1 MSKES
6 IVLEVEKRQ
15 ETGKSVRALRRD
27 GFVPLN
33 MYERGKE
40 SQALKVQYMTV
51 DKVYKKAGRHHAVEV
66 ILDGK
71 KHLAMIK
78 DVAIDPVK
86 NTILHISM
94 HAIKQNDVIEAE
106 VPVRLEGLAPATTKG
121 LLVRANI
128 DTVTVKGIPASIPDE
143 VVVDVTSIENED
155 DDIRASALSLPEKVE
170 LLTEPEV
177 VVVTVVVPRAEVEKE
192 QEEVTPA
199 EVPTVGEAASEA

>member
-15 ETGKSVRALRRD
+15 ETGKTVRALRRD

-40 SQALKVQYMTV
+40 SQTLKVSYMSA

-66 ILDGK
+66 MLEGK

-86 NTILHISM
+86 NTILHISL
-94 HAIKQNDVIEAE
+94 HAIKQNEVVEAE
-106 VPVRLEGLAPATTKG
+106 VPVRLEGLAPASTKG
-121 LLVRANI
+121 LLVRANV

-143 VVVDVTSIENED
+143 VVVDVTGVENED
-155 DDIRASALSLPEKVE
+155 DDIRASALLVPEKVE
-170 LLTEPEV
+170 LVTDPETV
-177 VVVTVVVPRAEVEKE
+177 IVTVVVPRSEVEKE
-192 QEEVTPA
+192 QEEVAAA
-199 EVPTVGEAASEA
+199 EVPTVTSASSEE